1 VIVLSPRTD
10 DPTFAMEYDTS
21 THPPL
26 FAGVVG
32 DAWEGSGAAVSAG
45 ERRAMGRMMVTDQ
58 DA

>member
-1 VIVLSPRTD
+1 
-10 DPTFAMEYDTS
+10 MEYDTS